1 MDQAGAANEAAANLE
16 AQSIFRA
23 ADLIAAERVRQ
34 INDALTRYNVDYRVL
49 PWRGYPYRRGGGIG
63 RSAKQCATPRKH
75 HAGRERSIGPAEQ
88 TIGDYLEGQET
99 IRAGTA
105 SLDAAR
111 TLGEIRAD
119 ICALR
124 AVAAVARTMLGIAG
138 GGLAAG
144 GGVAVRPRLGCGA
157 LQSSFIGSRR
167 ACETYGTRARRRCI
181 RDPCRERDRCPS
193 RRRRRIF
200 RVDPSPETAA
210 LFCLGVT
217 Q

>member
-1 MDQAGAANEAAANLE
+1 MTQAAVNEAAANLE

-34 INDALTRYNVDYRVL
+34 INDALTRYNVDYRVCL
-49 PWRGYPYRRGGGIG
+49 GE
-63 RSAKQCATPRKH
+63 ATLTDAAVALAEAQSDAQH
-75 HAGRERSIGPAEQ
+75 HENTMQAANVQLAQLEQ

-124 AVAAVARTMLGIAG
+124 AVAAVARTMLGIADG
-138 GGLAAG
+138 GSQAAEVSRCVRDLDVAHYNLLSSVLDAHAKRMERGLVDAVSAIRAVNEIVVRHAG
-144 GGVAVRPRLGCGA
+144 DAVF
-157 LQSSFIGSRR
+157 SEWI
-167 ACETYGTRARRRCI
+167 
-181 RDPCRERDRCPS
+181 
-193 RRRRRIF
+193 
-200 RVDPSPETAA
+200 PSPETAV